1 MKPNRIGEK
10 TIGDTIAVDIL
21 TSSVKLPPLP
31 TNGAKLLAMA
41 QQPFDKIDI
50 ASFARLVEVD
60 PGLFS
65 SVLQLANSP
74 YYKGVEKIISL
85 RSAINRIGLEETIN
99 AICLYFFQKMM
110 PKMPAIDGVSSK
122 DYWAFSWACATA
134 NRRLGHPNLGMGVL
148 PGELYIAGLLHGI
161 GKLMLAIHHPHDFT
175 KCIQMA
181 KTLKQPLYMAEQHVF
196 GTTDALVAAKIMEF
210 WQLPTNICAG
220 VAFYQAPDDAPEEYR
235 QIAGLTQL
243 AYCISAMSGIG
254 TSGDGSLMDL
264 SSTYICQQPDLEISK
279 ENVREKILQEI
290 VTSLEEKSESVTGFS
305 AKTPAQSPDKD
316 NQEGKKPPAPKNSLK
331 NDSVNTPP
339 ADKSPKSNPRKKG
352 LIAWIKSL
360 LGIG

>member
-1 MKPNRIGEK
+1 MKANRIGEK
-10 TIGDTIAVDIL
+10 TIGDSIAVEIL

-31 TNGAKLLAMA
+31 TNGVKLLDMA

-50 ASFARLVEVD
+50 VSFARLVEVD

-74 YYKGVEKIISL
+74 YYKGVDKIISL
-85 RSAINRIGLEETIN
+85 RSAITRIGLEEAVN
-99 AICLYFFQKMM
+99 SICLYFFQKML
-110 PKMPAIDGVSSK
+110 PKMPAIEGVSSK
-122 DYWAFSWACATA
+122 DYWTFSWACATA

-161 GKLMLAIHHPHDFT
+161 GKLMLAIHHPHDFAT
-175 KCIQMA
+175 CIQMA
-181 KTLKQPLYMAEQHVF
+181 KNLKQPLYKAEQHVF

-210 WQLPTNICAG
+210 WQLPSNICAG
-220 VAFYQAPDDAPEEYR
+220 VAFYHAPEEAPEEYR
-235 QIAGLTQL
+235 QIAGLTQV

-279 ENVREKILQEI
+279 ENIREKIVREI
-290 VTSLEEKSESVTGFS
+290 VSSLEEKSESVTGFS
-305 AKTPAQSPDKD
+305 AKPKTQSPEKEYM
-316 NQEGKKPPAPKNSLK
+316 EGEKPPASPA
-331 NDSVNTPP
+331 SVNKAP
-339 ADKSPKSNPRKKG
+339 ADKVPVNKPPKKG

-360 LGIG
+360 LGIS